1 MTQLEIAH
9 HEVHLWDA
17 PLDVGKDEI
26 EENESLLSRG
36 ELLYAMR
43 FTDTGAKNQF
53 IVSRAKLRELLAGY
67 AGQSPRELQFG
78 MTREGKPFLA
88 SAKEY
93 EFNLTH
99 SGDIVLYGVARSRH
113 VGVDV
118 ERIKEIPRAI
128 ELAKRFMSVEDH
140 ERVVNASQET
150 RDHTF
155 LSLWVRREGSG
166 KAYGVGVWKVLEN
179 GRAEPG
185 ANPLFAEITRDYR
198 SDIIDYA
205 NGEYVACVAALG
217 KDWRLVRKGTVKP
230 VTQCR

>member
-1 MTQLEIAH
+1 MTPIEIAAA
-9 HEVHLWDA
+9 EVHLWDA
-17 PLDVGKDEI
+17 PLAVDKEEI
-26 EENESLLSRG
+26 ERNESHLSRG

-43 FTDTGAKNQF
+43 FTDLRAKNQF
-53 IVSRAKLRELLAGY
+53 IVSRGKLRELLAGY

-88 SAKEY
+88 SAKEF

-99 SGDIVLYGVARSRH
+99 SGDIVLYGVAHSRH

-128 ELAKRFMSVEDH
+128 ELAKRFMSAEEH
-140 ERVVNASQET
+140 EKIASASPDT
-150 RDHTF
+150 RDRDF

-179 GRAEPG
+179 GGRMDG
-185 ANPLFAEITRDYR
+185 ANPLFAEITRDYLCR
-198 SDIIDYA
+198 IIDYA
-205 NGEYVACVAALG
+205 DGDYVAAVAALG
-217 KDWRLVRKGTVKP
+217 RDWQLIRKGEVAEGK
-230 VTQCR
+230 

>member
-1 MTQLEIAH
+1 MTAIEIAAD
-9 HEVHLWDA
+9 EVHLWDA
-17 PLDVGKDEI
+17 NLAVDKDEI
-26 EENESLLSRG
+26 ERNESLLSRG

-43 FTDTGAKNQF
+43 FTDLRAKNQF
-53 IVSRAKLRELLAGY
+53 IVSRAKLRELLGGY

-88 SAKEY
+88 SAKEC

-99 SGDIVLYGVARSRH
+99 SGDIVLYGVAHSRH

-128 ELAKRFMSVEDH
+128 ELAKRYMSAEEH
-140 ERVVNASQET
+140 EKIASASPET
-150 RDHTF
+150 RDRDF

-179 GRAEPG
+179 GGRVDGP
-185 ANPLFAEITRDYR
+185 NPLFAAITRDYMCR
-198 SDIIDYA
+198 IIDYA
-205 NGEYVACVAALG
+205 NGEYVAAVAALG
-217 KDWRLVRKGTVKP
+217 DDWRLTLKGSVQP
-230 VTQCR
+230 